1 MPANSYLDHSYLAEL
16 RRDLLRFAKLQLR
29 DEHLAEDAVQEAL
42 TAACSPSN
50 EFSGRSQ
57 HKTWVFAILRNKL
70 IDTMRARRRT
80 INASSLE
87 DDADENSVF
96 DRELF
101 DERGHWNDHARP
113 RPWHHPETL
122 VARQQFW
129 ALFDGCLNTLPE
141 STGRVFSM
149 RELLDMDIAEICREL
164 DLDANHCSVLLYR
177 ARTRLRTC
185 LSAKGLEVTD
195 ALG

>member
-1 MPANSYLDHSYLAEL
+1 M
-16 RRDLLRFAKLQLR
+16 R

-42 TAACSPSN
+42 TAACATSS
-50 EFSGRSQ
+50 EFSGRCQ

-87 DDADENSVF
+87 SDADENSVF

-101 DERGHWNDHARP
+101 DERGHWHVHARP
-113 RPWHHPETL
+113 RPWPCPETL
-122 VARQQFW
+122 VAREQFW
-129 ALFDGCLNTLPE
+129 ALFDWCLNALPE

-149 RELLDMDIAEICREL
+149 RELLDMDIAEICLEL

-185 LSAKGLEVTD
+185 LSAKGLETND